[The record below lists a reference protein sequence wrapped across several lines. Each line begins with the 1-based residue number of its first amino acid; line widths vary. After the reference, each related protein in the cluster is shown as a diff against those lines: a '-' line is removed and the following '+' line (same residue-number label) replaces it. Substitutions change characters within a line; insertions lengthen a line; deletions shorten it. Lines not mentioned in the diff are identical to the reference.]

1 MLRFAV
7 ASLLFRKIQYTKKA
21 YYSGVMRQ
29 IATEEAVVPSKSL
42 NARIPA
48 YKKVFASGEVQ
59 KTYQSLVGVVQDLR
73 TEFKKA
79 YKGKYSVANVLHGYI
94 DFTYFY
100 LQNDY
105 LKKHRLKLA
114 IVFNH
119 QEVRFELWLLGQTKD
134 VQINFWEKLKGEQ
147 WVNEDS
153 MPEWSIFEIV
163 MIDNPDFDGTKQ
175 LTESIQSTFIEFS
188 NEIFEVL
195 EAYE

>member
-1 MLRFAV
+1 MC
-7 ASLLFRKIQYTKKA
+7 
-21 YYSGVMRQ
+21 Q
-29 IATEEAVVPSKSL
+29 IESEEVIVPSKNL
-42 NARIPA
+42 NARISA
-48 YKKVFASGEVQ
+48 YKKVFASGEIQ
-59 KTYQSLVGVVQDLR
+59 KTYQSLVGVVQGLR
-73 TEFKKA
+73 TECYKA

-134 VQINFWEKLKGEQ
+134 VQINFWEKLKGEK

-163 MIDNPDFDGTKQ
+163 MIASPDFDDIEQ
-175 LTESIQSTFIEFS
+175 LSESIHSTFTKLS

-195 EAYE
+195 DAYE